1 MTGVSAIQYF
11 SVSIFAQIGIS
22 TTRTLQMQ
30 AINSVIAL
38 VAQFLCVCLVDKL
51 GRRWPLILGNLG
63 NCIAFIW

>member
-11 SVSIFAQIGIS
+11 SVDIFAQIGIG

-38 VAQFLCVCLVDKL
+38 VAQFLCVVLVDRL
-51 GRRWPLILGNLG
+51 GRRWPLIFGNLG
-63 NCIAFIW
+63 NMVAFIW